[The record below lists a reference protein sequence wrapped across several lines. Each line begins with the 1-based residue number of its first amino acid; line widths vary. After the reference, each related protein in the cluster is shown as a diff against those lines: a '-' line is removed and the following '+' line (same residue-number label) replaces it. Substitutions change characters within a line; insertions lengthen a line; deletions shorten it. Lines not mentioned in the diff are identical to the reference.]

1 MECGIIGLP
10 GVGKTCLFEALT
22 GSLPHGFAPGRAN
35 IGVAHVPDPRLDQL
49 ATWVEARKITRATI
63 TFVDIPGID
72 PGHGAARTAPL
83 FAHVRQVDALCH
95 VVRCFP
101 DGTGPADPLRDIRKI
116 EDEMLLADLAIVEPA
131 LERIRRALRAPDAE
145 TKARGDVLAKLLPVL
160 TEGSPAREITGWTPQ
175 QQVIMRGLGLM
186 TAKRIVYVANIAED
200 DLGGT
205 SAAARAVRDHA
216 EKSLMASLAL
226 CAKLEAEL
234 SRLDEADRAEMLT
247 AMGLKEPA
255 IGALARVVCRLLGLA
270 VFYTAGEKE
279 ARAWTV
285 AESATA
291 PEAAGVIHTDMQRG
305 FIRAECYHYDDI
317 RELGSEK
324 AVKAAGRMRTE
335 GKGYHIRDGDV
346 VRVLF
351 NV

>member
-1 MECGIIGLP
+1 MECGIIGIP

-22 GSLPHGFAPGRAN
+22 GSLPQGAAPGRPN

-49 ATWVEARKITRATI
+49 AVWVESRKIVRATI

-83 FAHVRQVDALCH
+83 LAHVRQVDALCH
-95 VVRCFP
+95 VVRCFS
-101 DGTGPADPLRDIRKI
+101 DGASAADPLRDIRRL
-116 EDEMLLADLAIVEPA
+116 EDELLLADLAMVEPA
-131 LERIRRALRAPDAE
+131 LERIKRALRAPDPD
-145 TKARGDVLAKLLPVL
+145 TKARGEVLAKLLPVL
-160 TEGSPAREITGWTPQ
+160 AEGRPARELSGWTPQ
-175 QQVIMRGLGLM
+175 QQVIIRGLGLM
-186 TAKRIVYVANIAED
+186 SAKRVVYVANVDERDVA
-200 DLGGT
+200 GT
-205 SAAARAVRDHA
+205 SPAARAVRDHA
-216 EKSLMASLAL
+216 ESSGMASLAVCATL
-226 CAKLEAEL
+226 ESELAKL
-234 SRLDEADRAEMLT
+234 DEPDRAEMLEGL
-247 AMGLKEPA
+247 GLKEPA
-255 IGALARVVCRLLGLA
+255 IGALARAVCRLLGLA

-335 GKGYHIRDGDV
+335 GKAYHVRDGDV
-346 VRVLF
+346 LRVLF